1 MAQTQQFNELIRR
14 TGITPDPVQLKAI
27 EQFEIILRQ
36 LNKSDNGDT
45 TFNNQEESLKGTT
58 NNTFWKNIG
67 SLFSSK
73 SSSEKNKINKKFVKG
88 LYIWGDVGRGK
99 TWLMDQ
105 FYASLSISQKLRI
118 HFHQFMQQVHQRL
131 EDLPTQPDPLEIIGH
146 DMAKQYRVICLDEFH
161 VMDIADAVILH
172 GLLKALFEN
181 GVTLITTSNR
191 QPDDLYKNGSR
202 RERFL
207 PAIELIKQFTHVFHL
222 DAGQDYR
229 LDHGIRSETFFYP
242 HNDVI
247 QAKLNKIFD
256 RYVTFYTR
264 KAAKKDVITSE
275 PITVNNRDIAVIKC
289 AKSCIWFDFDTLCRG
304 MRASSDYIAIAERY
318 EVVILSEI
326 PLLKEGEE
334 GPARRFLNLID
345 AFYDQHVFLVLSSSE
360 DMKNIYQGNLLGFE
374 FKRALSRLKEMQSHT
389 WWQALDNQMEANHK
403 NEAQASLLRINNER

>member
-1 MAQTQQFNELIRR
+1 MAQTQQFNELIQR
-14 TGITPDPVQLKAI
+14 TGITPDPVQVKAI
-27 EQFEIILRQ
+27 EQLEIILQ
-36 LNKSDNGDT
+36 QFNNSDNCVT
-45 TFNNQEESLKGTT
+45 AVNKNEENVKEQA
-58 NNTFWKNIG
+58 NTFWKNVG
-67 SLFSSK
+67 SLFSTWSAF
-73 SSSEKNKINKKFVKG
+73 SQKNKINNKPVKG

-146 DMAKQYRVICLDEFH
+146 DMAKQYRIICLDEFH

-222 DAGQDYR
+222 DVGQDYR
-229 LDHGIRSETFFYP
+229 LDHGIRSKTFLFP
-242 HNDVI
+242 HNDVTK
-247 QAKLNKIFD
+247 AKLNKIYD
-256 RYVTFYTR
+256 RYVAFYTHNDV
-264 KAAKKDVITSE
+264 KQDVITSK
-275 PITVNNRDIAVIKC
+275 PIRINNRDIPVIKR

-304 MRASSDYIAIAERY
+304 MRASSDYIAIAEHY
-318 EVVILSEI
+318 ELVILSGI

-360 DMKNIYQGNLLGFE
+360 DIKNIYQGNLLGFE

-389 WWQALDNQMEANHK
+389 WWQALDKQMNMNHK
-403 NEAQASLLRINNER
+403 NKAHAGLVGG

>member
-1 MAQTQQFNELIRR
+1 MAQTQQFNELIQR
-14 TGITPDPVQLKAI
+14 TGITPDPVQVKAI
-27 EQFEIILRQ
+27 EQLEIILQ
-36 LNKSDNGDT
+36 QFNNSDNCVT
-45 TFNNQEESLKGTT
+45 AVNKNEENVKEQA
-58 NNTFWKNIG
+58 NTFWKNVG
-67 SLFSSK
+67 SLFSTWSAF
-73 SSSEKNKINKKFVKG
+73 SQKNKINNKPVKG

-146 DMAKQYRVICLDEFH
+146 DMAKQYRIICLDEFH

-207 PAIELIKQFTHVFHL
+207 PAIELIKRFTHIFHL

-229 LDHGIRSETFFYP
+229 LDHGIRSETFLFP
-242 HNDVI
+242 HNDVTKV
-247 QAKLNKIFD
+247 KLNKIYD
-256 RYVTFYTR
+256 RYVAFYTHNDV
-264 KAAKKDVITSE
+264 KQDVITSK
-275 PITVNNRDIAVIKC
+275 PIRINNRDIPVIKR

-318 EVVILSEI
+318 ELVILSGI

-360 DMKNIYQGNLLGFE
+360 DIKNIYQGNLLGFE

-389 WWQALDNQMEANHK
+389 WWQALDKQMNMNHK
-403 NEAQASLLRINNER
+403 NKAHAGLVGG

>member
-1 MAQTQQFNELIRR
+1 MAQTQQFNELIQR
-14 TGITPDPVQLKAI
+14 TGITPDPAQVKAI
-27 EQFEIILRQ
+27 EQLEIILQ
-36 LNKSDNGDT
+36 QFNNSDNCVT
-45 TFNNQEESLKGTT
+45 AVNKNEENVKEQA
-58 NNTFWKNIG
+58 NTFWKNVG
-67 SLFSSK
+67 SLFSTWSAF
-73 SSSEKNKINKKFVKG
+73 SQKNKINNKPVKG

-146 DMAKQYRVICLDEFH
+146 DMAKQYRIICLDEFH

-207 PAIELIKQFTHVFHL
+207 PAIELIKRFTHVFHL

-229 LDHGIRSETFFYP
+229 LDHGIRSETFLFP
-242 HNDVI
+242 HNDVTK
-247 QAKLNKIFD
+247 AKLNKIFD
-256 RYVTFYTR
+256 RYVAFYTHNDV
-264 KAAKKDVITSE
+264 KQDVITSK
-275 PITVNNRDIAVIKC
+275 PIRINNRDIPVIKR

-304 MRASSDYIAIAERY
+304 MRASSDYIAMAERY
-318 EVVILSEI
+318 ELVILSGI

-360 DMKNIYQGNLLGFE
+360 DIKNIYQGNLLGFE

-389 WWQALDNQMEANHK
+389 WWQALDKQMNMNHK
-403 NEAQASLLRINNER
+403 NKAHAGLVGGKQ